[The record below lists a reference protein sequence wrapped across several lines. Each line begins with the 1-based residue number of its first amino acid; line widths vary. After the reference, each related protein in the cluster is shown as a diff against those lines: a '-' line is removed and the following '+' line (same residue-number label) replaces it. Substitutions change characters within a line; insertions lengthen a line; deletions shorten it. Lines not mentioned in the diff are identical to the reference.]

1 MPIGYYLAC
10 LETHRYVWI
19 GTLSDTIS
27 AAGVDAD
34 LVPVKNSSMKRNT
47 ALHRTES
54 RVHPMSNQGIALTF
68 ASKKIPLREGYL
80 CSHNL
85 ERP

>member
-19 GTLSDTIS
+19 GKLGDTTS

-34 LVPVKNSSMKRNT
+34 LVSSFCLVHRGRSLIVVSESHQVVGEGHEW
-47 ALHRTES
+47 AL
-54 RVHPMSNQGIALTF
+54 
-68 ASKKIPLREGYL
+68 
-80 CSHNL
+80 
-85 ERP
+85 